1 MGSKETKKNFSNNNV
16 FENFGNDNIG
26 ASEEPGNVDINMSKT
41 PAAEPK
47 KEKKYLRLDIT
58 DNQEYISLM
67 ADHNKVSM
75 TKYINQLIEADK
87 QSNSDTFK
95 KLAEIERQKRELI

>member
-1 MGSKETKKNFSNNNV
+1 MTKSKKAFSINPLD
-16 FENFGNDNIG
+16 NFGTDDFE
-26 ASEEPGNVDINMSKT
+26 ASKEPGNVDINMSKT

-67 ADHNKVSM
+67 ADHSKVSM

-87 QSNSDTFK
+87 QSNNDTFK
-95 KLAEIERQKRELI
+95 KLAEIERMKRELM